1 MDSGETIKDAG
12 LKVTP
17 QRKAVFEAMT
27 QLCHATA
34 DDVVTMLHRN
44 GNDMTVSTVYR
55 VLDSFCKTGILSQ
68 VSHPETGRCYYD
80 INAREHS
87 HLFSGK
93 QIIDYDDEEL
103 TEMVRKYL
111 KGKEDIPGK
120 INRVQ
125 IQIILN
131 EV

>member
-68 VSHPETGRCYYD
+68 VSHPETGKCYYD
-80 INAREHS
+80 IKANEHN
-87 HLFSGK
+87 HLFSGEK
-93 QIIDYDDEEL
+93 IMDYDDYVL
-103 TEMVRKYL
+103 TEMVRQYL
-111 KGKEDIPGK
+111 NEKNDIPGK
-120 INRVQ
+120 INRIQVQ
-125 IQIILN
+125 ITLK
-131 EV
+131 